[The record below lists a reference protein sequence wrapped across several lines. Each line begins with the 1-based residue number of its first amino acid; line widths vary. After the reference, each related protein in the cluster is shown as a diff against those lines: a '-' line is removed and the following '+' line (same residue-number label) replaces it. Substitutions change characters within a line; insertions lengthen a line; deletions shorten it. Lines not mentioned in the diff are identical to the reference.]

1 VNSLPILYSFRR
13 CPYAIRARMAI
24 RYADIKIEIREVL
37 LSDKPQSMLAVS
49 PKGTVPVLLLADGTI
64 MDESIDIMSWAL
76 QINDPEQWRFDNDDM
91 TARHLLEQ
99 NDGSFKINLDYYK
112 YADRFPEHSM
122 QTYRQRG
129 EEFLS
134 LLETCLSK
142 HAYLTSECMSQIDVA
157 IFPFI
162 RQFAFVDKDW
172 FDQSSYVELQRW
184 LTKMLALDVFTSV
197 MKKYQQWEQ
206 NSSVEIF

>member
-1 VNSLPILYSFRR
+1 ML
-13 CPYAIRARMAI
+13 
-24 RYADIKIEIREVL
+24 DI
-37 LSDKPQSMLAVS
+37 SS
-49 PKGTVPVLLLADGTI
+49 KGTVPVLLLADGTVI
-64 MDESIDIMSWAL
+64 DESMDIMSWAL
-76 QINDPEQWRFDNDDM
+76 QINDPEQWRFDNDDV

-99 NDGSFKINLDYYK
+99 NDGSFKINLDFYK

-129 EEFLS
+129 EVFLS

-184 LTKMLALDVFTSV
+184 LTKMLALDMFTSV